1 MLLTTPFQNSNNT
14 ALTLMKSSSGYGP
27 SAVVERIADIVLLI
41 CNLLANVILSQAKN
55 LDNFYEGR
63 AGALKK
69 GKWGYVDKT
78 GQFVIEPI
86 CEHARGFRDGK
97 AWAMDGECQFYILLD
112 I

>member
-1 MLLTTPFQNSNNT
+1 
-14 ALTLMKSSSGYGP
+14 
-27 SAVVERIADIVLLI
+27 VVEIIADIVLLI

-86 CEHARGFRDGK
+86 YEHARGFQDEK
-97 AWAMDGECQFYILLD
+97 AWAIDGECQFYILLD